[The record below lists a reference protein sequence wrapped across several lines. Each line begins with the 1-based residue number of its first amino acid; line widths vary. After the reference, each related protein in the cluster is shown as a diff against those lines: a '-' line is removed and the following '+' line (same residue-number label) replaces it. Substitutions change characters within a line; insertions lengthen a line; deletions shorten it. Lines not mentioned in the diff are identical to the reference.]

1 VRLDV
6 RSDEIAIVVVVA
18 ALIVAVFFHGFLR
31 DLYLGISMAFD
42 QRLRIGDWVS
52 IGGHEGQVVAVD
64 WNSTT
69 LENDRRERI
78 ALPNR
83 YIAETVVTHLA
94 YGTRRHALVTIAVP
108 AETPPSTVLAELTA
122 AVADARD
129 VLTAPTPSMYYCGA
143 QAGEGRFEASFWVP
157 ETADCRAVQS
167 DLRVAMWYRLRRRG
181 VVPRMAVDLAP
192 DQVRHA
198 LRQLPFLASASSPQL
213 ERLARNVRTARYGKG
228 EVLFRQ
234 HDTGDELFLIQSGT
248 VDIAVMNGHRT
259 EKTIASV
266 GAGSFVGERSL
277 LTGEPRSAT
286 VRAAADAIVFVV
298 DKAAMGEL
306 LRDDP
311 AIAHEIA
318 EIMARRDAERGR
330 LTLGLTN
337 GRPSETAHSLL
348 QRIRACFALA

>member
-1 VRLDV
+1 
-6 RSDEIAIVVVVA
+6 
-18 ALIVAVFFHGFLR
+18 
-31 DLYLGISMAFD
+31 
-42 QRLRIGDWVS
+42 
-52 IGGHEGQVVAVD
+52 
-64 WNSTT
+64 
-69 LENDRRERI
+69 LENDRHERI

-94 YGTRRHALVTIAVP
+94 PGTRRHAIVTISVP
-108 AETPPSTVLAELTA
+108 ADTPPSAVLAELTA
-122 AVADARD
+122 AVTDARD
-129 VLTAPTPSMYYCGA
+129 VLTAPPPRVHYCGA

-157 ETADCRAVQS
+157 DTVDCRAVQS

-181 VVPRMAVDLAP
+181 LVPRMAFDLAP
-192 DQVRHA
+192 DQVRVA
-198 LRQLPFLASASSPQL
+198 LRQLPFLASVTTPQL
-213 ERLARNVRTARYGKG
+213 ERLAQSVRTARYGKG

-234 HDTGDELFLIQSGT
+234 HDRGDELFLIQSGT
-248 VDIAVMNGHRT
+248 VDISVMNGHQT

-306 LRDDP
+306 LLDDP

-330 LTLGLTN
+330 LTRGMTT
-337 GRPSETAHSLL
+337 GSQAETADSLL